1 MAQLLDQ
8 FDRLADML
16 RLHQQAASIELAPVP
31 LAPIFTKLICENADA
46 ARTKGISFR
55 VCRTTK
61 VVQSDS
67 TLLTA
72 VLRNLVRNA
81 LKYTPAGG
89 RILLG
94 CRPRGR
100 EICIE
105 VIDTGVGIPA
115 DQFSRIFQA
124 FHRLDSTRADGLGI
138 GLFVVRRTVDL
149 LGHVIE
155 VRSRIGRGS
164 RFAVRARATP
174 AVEHPLPCLIP
185 ASGLALQSSGG
196 LSVRL

>member
-1 MAQLLDQ
+1 M
-8 FDRLADML
+8 
-16 RLHQQAASIELAPVP
+16 
-31 LAPIFTKLICENADA
+31 FTKLICENADA
-46 ARTKGISFR
+46 ALAKGIELR

-61 VVQSDS
+61 VVQSDA

-94 CRPRGR
+94 CRCRGP
-100 EICIE
+100 ETCIE

-115 DQFSRIFQA
+115 DQFSTIFRA
-124 FHRLDSTRADGLGI
+124 FHRLDSARADGLGI
-138 GLFVVRRTVDL
+138 GLFVVRRIVDL
-149 LGHVIE
+149 LGHAIE

-164 RFAVRARATP
+164 RFAVRARTAP
-174 AVEHPLPCLIP
+174 EVGHSLPCLIP
-185 ASGLALQSSGG
+185 AS
-196 LSVRL
+196 RLV